1 MIRILG
7 IDPGSINTGYGVV
20 DMDGNTPRY
29 VHCGALKVGGE
40 DFPVR
45 LAAIY
50 RGIAGLMIE
59 YAPQEVVVEKVFV
72 NRNADSA
79 LKLGQARAAAICGT
93 FAHAVP
99 VFEYTPREIKLA
111 VVGKGGAA
119 KTQVQHMVKLL
130 LNLKGELGSDAG
142 DALAVALCHG
152 FSRAMRARLQAAEHG
167 A

>member
-1 MIRILG
+1 MVRILG
-7 IDPGSINTGYGVV
+7 IDPGSIHTGYGVV
-20 DMDGNTPRY
+20 DMEGTTPRY
-29 VHCGALKVGGE
+29 VTCGALHVGGE

-50 RGIAGLMIE
+50 QGIAELMTE

-93 FAHAVP
+93 FAHTAP
-99 VFEYTPREIKLA
+99 IFEYTPREIKLA

-119 KTQVQHMVKLL
+119 KAQVQHMVKML
-130 LNLKGELGSDAG
+130 LNLKGELGGDAG

-152 FSRAMRARLQAAEHG
+152 FSRVMRARLQAAEYR